1 MPSLCFLER
10 CPEWRE
16 PVSRVLHSSGHW
28 QVIGPSNR
36 WSGGLFK
43 ALLQRPDV
51 YLIGFN
57 SVDTLSLGLLRKVQQ
72 LDRGALILALI
83 PEDIGLVMASLQ
95 AGAHGVCFRSEIMS
109 SLIGGLAQVQQGQ
122 YYLSPECTR
131 LTVAESLS
139 PRPVHPHAVRQLVQA
154 SLTPKE
160 TAIME
165 ALRAGQATK
174 CIAQGLNISVYT
186 VNQHLRSIYRKLNVH
201 NRVEAVNMAHLSKL
215 I

>member
-1 MPSLCFLER
+1 MPSLCYLER

-36 WSGGLFK
+36 WSAGLFK

-51 YLIGFN
+51 YLVGFN
-57 SVDTLSLGLLRKVQQ
+57 SVDTSSLSLLRKVQH
-72 LDRGALILALI
+72 LDRGALIMALI
-83 PEDIGLVMASLQ
+83 PEDMGLVMASLQ

-109 SLIGGLAQVQQGQ
+109 SLISGLAQVQQGQ

-131 LTVAESLS
+131 LTILESLS
-139 PRPVHPHAVRQLVQA
+139 PNPSQQLAVRQMVQA

-160 TAIME
+160 MAILD
-165 ALRAGQATK
+165 ALRAGLPTK
-174 CIAQGLNISVYT
+174 QIAQGLAISVNT
-186 VNQHLRSIYRKLNVH
+186 VNQHLRSIYRKLHVH
-201 NRVEAVNMAHLSKL
+201 NRMEAVNKAYLSKL